1 MIQRNANLTQNN
13 LHKIKLPEELYGHL
27 LSSVVRHPPQLEKEP
42 TCENSFIFIF
52 TILQKNMVSKMFCKY
67 IPLLSLHSP
76 VDHYST
82 TNRQMNRRSAV
93 APTTVSNGNSSPS
106 HLKKRNYY
114 M

>member
-52 TILQKNMVSKMFCKY
+52 TILQKKY
-67 IPLLSLHSP
+67 GLQNVLQIYTSTVASFVGWSL
-76 VDHYST
+76 
-82 TNRQMNRRSAV
+82 
-93 APTTVSNGNSSPS
+93 
-106 HLKKRNYY
+106 
-114 M
+114 